1 MVYSLQK
8 IRITIYMHT
17 DFRWRKNRFLMMI

>member
-1 MVYSLQK
+1 
-8 IRITIYMHT
+8 MHT